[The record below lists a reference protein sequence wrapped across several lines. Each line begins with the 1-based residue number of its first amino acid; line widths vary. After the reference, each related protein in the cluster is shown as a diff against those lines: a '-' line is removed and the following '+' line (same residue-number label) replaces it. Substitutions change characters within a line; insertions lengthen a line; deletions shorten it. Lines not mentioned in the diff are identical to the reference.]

1 MDGDETKE
9 YKKGRKKKFYEE
21 MMKNNKKL
29 ANEIKAVKLK
39 KEEAKIQK
47 ENMKKTIWRT
57 IKIN

>member
-1 MDGDETKE
+1 
-9 YKKGRKKKFYEE
+9 

-47 ENMKKTIWRT
+47 ENMKKTI
-57 IKIN
+57 